1 MDDNQDNNAS
11 SRSTVH
17 WGAKNI
23 GPVINQTER
32 QTIHLLQTGQIKCA
46 QKKGGRSPRYR
57 VQALASEVHSPRHPQ
72 GRCASRKH
80 PQATR
85 HNLGSSQHELRH
97 SSEAQV

>member
-46 QKKGGRSPRYR
+46 QKKGGRWCAGDA
-57 VQALASEVHSPRHPQ
+57 ALSAEFGIGGQS
-72 GRCASRKH
+72 
-80 PQATR
+80 
-85 HNLGSSQHELRH
+85 
-97 SSEAQV
+97 